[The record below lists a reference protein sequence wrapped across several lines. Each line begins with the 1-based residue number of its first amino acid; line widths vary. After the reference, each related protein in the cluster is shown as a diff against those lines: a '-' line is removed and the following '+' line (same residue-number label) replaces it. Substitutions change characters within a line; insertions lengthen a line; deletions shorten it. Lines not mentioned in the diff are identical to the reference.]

1 MQPYDILMLIVLAL
15 AIIWGAWKGLAWQ
28 IASIASIGLSYFVAL
43 HFRMPLAR
51 IINASP
57 PWNMFVAMLILFL
70 GTGLIVWVCFN
81 LISEI
86 IERVKLKEFDRQLGA
101 LFGAAKGVLLCV
113 LITLFSVA
121 LLGDVQRKAICSSKS
136 GYYIA
141 VLLDRTDMMIPRE
154 LHEVLAPYL
163 DRLDRDIP
171 HPHTADGSF
180 PAGGVEGGQR
190 PLQEKAKQALK
201 GWQEELEA
209 AFSGK
214 AAPTAPRQP
223 APSFPTG
230 EFQPRP
236 EPMSPPL
243 TGPPT
248 MPPPTAPP
256 HTAGRIEAQPA
267 PAAAEGSFRRW

>member
-28 IASIASIGLSYFVAL
+28 IASIASIGLSYLVAL
-43 HFRMPLAR
+43 HFRLPLAR
-51 IINASP
+51 VINASP
-57 PWNMFVAMLILFL
+57 PWNIFLAMLILFL
-70 GTGLIVWVCFN
+70 GTGLIVWVGFN
-81 LISEI
+81 LVSEI

-101 LFGAAKGVLLCV
+101 IFGAAKGVLLCV

-121 LLGDVQRKAICSSKS
+121 LLGDTQRQAICTSKS

-141 VLLDRTDMMIPRE
+141 VLLDRADLMIPRE

-171 HPHTADGSF
+171 HPHTADSPLPVAGSF
-180 PAGGVEGGQR
+180 DSAQR
-190 PLQEKAKQALK
+190 PFPEKAKQTLR

-209 AFSGK
+209 AFCGK
-214 AAPTAPRQP
+214 ATPRPP
-223 APSFPTG
+223 APSFPIG
-230 EFQPRP
+230 ELQPRP
-236 EPMSPPL
+236 EMS
-243 TGPPT
+243 T
-248 MPPPTAPP
+248 PPPAPP

-267 PAAAEGSFRRW
+267 PPPPDGSFRRW